1 MAIIKGPDSHSA
13 TKGRTDAVKNTLN
26 TSGKTIHYMFED
38 HADWDQTRAEELFA
52 IFLKTNQK
60 CNAVICNNDTMAL
73 GVADA
78 CKKAGRNDI
87 LILGIDATADGC
99 AAITNG
105 TMNFTVYQ
113 SATGQGERLIQAGKI
128 LAQGGSIKDLDGAAE
143 NEKYVWVPFEKVDAS
158 NVRNSQ

>member
-1 MAIIKGPDSHSA
+1 
-13 TKGRTDAVKNTLN
+13 
-26 TSGKTIHYMFED
+26 MFED
-38 HADWDQTRAEELFA
+38 HADWDQTRAEELFT

-99 AAITNG
+99 TAITNG
-105 TMNFTVYQ
+105 TMNFTVQ
-113 SATGQGERLIQAGKI
+113 
-128 LAQGGSIKDLDGAAE
+128 
-143 NEKYVWVPFEKVDAS
+143 
-158 NVRNSQ
+158 